1 MPRAASFYT
10 VAIATAIA
18 ISPIRAQISTGPTP
32 PPFAT
37 AEHESWFVS
46 GAPISLDGTV
56 YYPSGPI
63 VHFNRSE
70 MLPTGV
76 FEHIPIYS
84 RTTQE
89 PGSIV
94 YVPLPGGLMKPYERR
109 RAGDLAGTTGSTAPG
124 FPIVLPAEQ
133 AMNPTIAYE
142 QAAGR
147 IAVPR
152 EVATAAFMYGS
163 VATAPESALG
173 TGEAPEAV
181 GTRGSLARSRSTEP
195 SPGSYAAPPR
205 GALRTAR
212 RPVGLNGV
220 FIAFE
225 GTRWFA
231 AGPAIELEAD
241 KFSRTGDYAGFPVY
255 RRQGEEGVVYV
266 PVTPD
271 APGLVVPYSTR

>member
-1 MPRAASFYT
+1 MPRAAFLYT
-10 VAIATAIA
+10 VAILTTAM
-18 ISPIRAQISTGPTP
+18 SPIRAQISTGPTP

-37 AEHESWFVS
+37 AEHESWYVN
-46 GAPISLDGTV
+46 GAPISLNGTV

-70 MLPTGV
+70 MLPTGI

-133 AMNPTIAYE
+133 ARNPAIAYE

-152 EVATAAFMYGS
+152 EVATAAFLYGS
-163 VATAPESALG
+163 VDAAPESALG

-181 GTRGSLARSRSTEP
+181 GTRGSIAGSSATET
-195 SPGSYAAPPR
+195 SPDSYAARPR

-220 FIAFE
+220 FIEFE

-241 KFSRTGDYAGFPVY
+241 KFSRIGDYAGFPVY
-255 RRQGEEGVVYV
+255 QRSGEEGVVYV
-266 PVTPD
+266 PVTPA